1 MVAHVIVKLV
11 NEEFMGEFYFQ
22 KDPVSLGQRLRKEGQ
37 YRTAAEYFTPVE
49 GEAAAEQAFDIANNP
64 SKGDERIRIFQS
76 QRSVSVG
83 DVVEV
88 DGVPFLCASM
98 SWEQL
103 A

>member
-1 MVAHVIVKLV
+1 MVAHVVVKLV
-11 NEEFMGEFYFQ
+11 NEDFMGEFYFQ
-22 KDPVSLGQRLRKEGQ
+22 KDPVSLAQTLRKNGS
-37 YRTAAEYFTPVE
+37 YRIAAEYYTPVE

-64 SKGDERIRIFQS
+64 SRGDERVRMFER

-98 SWEQL
+98 GWEQL

>member
-1 MVAHVIVKLV
+1 MVAQVIVKLV
-11 NEEFMGEFYFQ
+11 NEDFMGEFYFQ
-22 KDPVSLGQRLRKEGQ
+22 KDPVSLAQQLRKEGR
-37 YRTAAEYFTPVE
+37 YRTAAEYYTPVE

-64 SKGDERIRIFQS
+64 SREDERVRIFER

-83 DVVEV
+83 DIVEV

-98 SWEQL
+98 GWEQL

>member
-1 MVAHVIVKLV
+1 MVAQVKVKLV
-11 NEEFMGEFYFQ
+11 REDFMGEFYFQ
-22 KDPVSLGQRLRKEGQ
+22 KDPVQLAQQLRKNGS
-37 YRTAAEYFTPVE
+37 YRTAAEYYTPVE

-64 SKGDERIRIFQS
+64 SREDERIRIFER

-83 DVVEV
+83 DIVEV

-98 SWEQL
+98 GWEQL